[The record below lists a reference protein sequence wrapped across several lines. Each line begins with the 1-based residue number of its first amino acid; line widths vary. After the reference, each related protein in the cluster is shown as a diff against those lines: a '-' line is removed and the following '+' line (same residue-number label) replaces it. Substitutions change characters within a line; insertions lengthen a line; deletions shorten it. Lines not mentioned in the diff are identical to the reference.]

1 MVSSTL
7 PHKDLMMPQLKKSQ
21 SDKFREAARQL
32 EIDCNEEQF
41 NEKLRKLAK
50 QSKTHA
56 SDCSKHNAPA
66 YEANDC
72 DCGSYS

>member
-1 MVSSTL
+1 
-7 PHKDLMMPQLKKSQ
+7 MMQQLNKSQ
-21 SDKFREAARQL
+21 SDNSRKASLQPEMG
-32 EIDCNEEQF
+32 CNEERF

-66 YEANDC
+66 YDASDC
-72 DCGSYS
+72 DCGTYS